1 MASMRRLSAEGQFS
15 YWKSW
20 SVKSKGKGCVSSVM
34 VERGSCLPEVEK
46 E

>member
-1 MASMRRLSAEGQFS
+1 MRRLSAEGQFS

-34 VERGSCLPEVEK
+34 VDRGSCLPEVEK